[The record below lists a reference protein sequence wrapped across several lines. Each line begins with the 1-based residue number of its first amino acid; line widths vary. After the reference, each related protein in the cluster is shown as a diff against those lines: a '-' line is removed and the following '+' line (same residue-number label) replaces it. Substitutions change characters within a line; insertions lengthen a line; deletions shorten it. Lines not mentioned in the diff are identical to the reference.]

1 MKRKLTVV
9 GKQKYVVSTVK
20 ITDNLYETAVFKI
33 DVTRYYTLLLP
44 DTYEIDY
51 DKEMARFN
59 YTGNRFDAWLYHKRV
74 CKYWDLENINLAEE
88 LMKHERIRT

>member
-51 DKEMARFN
+51 DKEIARFN

-88 LMKHERIRT
+88 LIKYEHICS

>member
-88 LMKHERIRT
+88 LMKHEYIRT